1 MSTRMERRWKR
12 QTKKRRS
19 ALRFAAELLAVIVLA
34 GLVRAFVFSITEVD
48 GPSMQDTLY
57 SGQIVAVE
65 KLTCRFGG
73 VQRGQIVICRYPSS
87 HDYYIKRVIALEGD
101 TLEIRDGM
109 TYLNGQALQEE
120 YVTHPAQEDFGSVTV
135 EPGHVFVLG
144 DNRANSHDSRT
155 EGTLAESSI
164 VGRAVCVLFPFDQI
178 KTLNAPQE

>member
-1 MSTRMERRWKR
+1 MIERF
-12 QTKKRRS
+12 
-19 ALRFAAELLAVIVLA
+19 LRYSLAHNRKIRVVMADSLKC
-34 GLVRAFVFSITEVD
+34 RNIT
-48 GPSMQDTLY
+48 
-57 SGQIVAVE
+57 
-65 KLTCRFGG
+65 
-73 VQRGQIVICRYPSS
+73 
-87 HDYYIKRVIALEGD
+87 VIALEGD

-155 EGTLAESSI
+155 EGTLTESSI

>member
-1 MSTRMERRWKR
+1 MSTRMERRWER

-34 GLVRAFVFSITEVD
+34 ALVRAFVFSITEVD
-48 GPSMQDTLY
+48 
-57 SGQIVAVE
+57 

-135 EPGHVFVLG
+135 EQGHVFVLG

>member
-1 MSTRMERRWKR
+1 
-12 QTKKRRS
+12 
-19 ALRFAAELLAVIVLA
+19 
-34 GLVRAFVFSITEVD
+34 
-48 GPSMQDTLY
+48 
-57 SGQIVAVE
+57 
-65 KLTCRFGG
+65 
-73 VQRGQIVICRYPSS
+73 
-87 HDYYIKRVIALEGD
+87 
-101 TLEIRDGM
+101 M

-155 EGTLAESSI
+155 EGTLTESSI